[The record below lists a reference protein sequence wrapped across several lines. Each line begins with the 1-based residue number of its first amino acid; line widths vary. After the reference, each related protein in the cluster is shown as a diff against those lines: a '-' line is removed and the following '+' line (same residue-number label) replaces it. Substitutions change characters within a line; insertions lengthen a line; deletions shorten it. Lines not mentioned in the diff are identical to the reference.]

1 MLNPVIFSF
10 VSGLG
15 FFFCL
20 VYPFFLSHHECNSYT
35 PQYAHEINDTLIQ
48 FRSPTIISS
57 PNQHLRT
64 FILLDN
70 WKKELKP
77 FDYHP
82 DPSFNELTK
91 NVITETSIIIVTVST
106 DAANRLNAAAELTQG
121 GKKITCQK
129 ELRQTALLSSSI
141 MKMERCWIYIL

>member
-1 MLNPVIFSF
+1 MNVTLI
-10 VSGLG
+10 L
-15 FFFCL
+15 
-20 VYPFFLSHHECNSYT
+20 
-35 PQYAHEINDTLIQ
+35 PQYAHDKNDNVIQ

-70 WKKELKP
+70 WEKELKP

-91 NVITETSIIIVTVST
+91 NVITETSIIVVTVST
-106 DAANRLNAAAELTQG
+106 DAANRLKAAVELTQHRFVRK
-121 GKKITCQK
+121 KKIACQK
-129 ELRQTALLSSSI
+129 ELRQTALLSSSG
-141 MKMERCWIYIL
+141 MKMERC